1 MRSKQIYI
9 VPNLLTSI
17 NVLAGMFCIINA
29 SSAKS
34 DVLMMWYAAAVL
46 FIGMVADI
54 LDGIISRLLRASSE
68 FGVQYD
74 SLADVISF
82 GVAPAVLAYSLGLS
96 KLPGRM
102 GLGIS
107 FLFTA
112 CAALRLARYNTQA
125 TTGEKKSF
133 AGMPTPVAA
142 GFIASLTI
150 VLIKYNMVEGCA
162 VPLAIIVVVLSYLM
176 ISNVKY
182 PSSADMI
189 IVGKEPFV
197 YLTVGA
203 LAIVGAGF
211 YIEESNFIG
220 FAAYV
225 FYGMIRTIYN
235 VFYPA
240 PERGAE
246 APKGLRRRFFH
257 PQRKG
262 RFLGRFRKNRNE
274 KNQ

>member
-1 MRSKQIYI
+1 M
-9 VPNLLTSI
+9 
-17 NVLAGMFCIINA
+17 
-29 SSAKS
+29 
-34 DVLMMWYAAAVL
+34 MMWYAAAVL

-54 LDGIISRLLRASSE
+54 LDGIIGRLLHASSE

-82 GVAPAVLAYSLGLS
+82 GVAPSVLAYNLGLWR
-96 KLPGRM
+96 LPGRM

-142 GFIASLTI
+142 GFLASLTV
-150 VLIKYNMVEGCA
+150 VLIKYNLVESCT
-162 VPLAIIVVVLSYLM
+162 VPLAIIVVALSYLM
-176 ISNVKY
+176 ISTVKY

-189 IVGKEPFV
+189 VVSKEPFV
-197 YLTVGA
+197 YLSIGT
-203 LAIVGAGF
+203 LAIGGAIF
-211 YIEESNFIG
+211 FIEEATFAG

-225 FYGMIRTIYN
+225 FYGMIRTIYR

-240 PERGAE
+240 PELPAE
-246 APKGLRRRFFH
+246 SVKVLRHRFFH
-257 PQRKG
+257 PRHKG
-262 RFLGRFRKNRNE
+262 HFLGRFRRNKKE
-274 KNQ
+274 KTGQ